1 MIVGGIMRICIH
13 VIAWLLII
21 GLSFDSLAQ
30 TDIRKCTVKTA
41 IGSVKIRRG
50 STVNWV
56 DAKTGMVLRE
66 RDAIRTFMESEAVL
80 ETDDGST
87 FKAGENTTVEMSVFF
102 SKGEQQNT
110 KIRILNGSLMSNVKK
125 MLSSRSTFEFETPT
139 VTAAIR
145 GTIVGL
151 EVSKEKTEVRVYEG
165 SVAVSGSNSKIPV
178 MLKENQMVSVAR
190 GQKKIVV
197 QKIDSVDNSP
207 GAKRLRDTLPEDT
220 SDIDKDTVSTGAA
233 GATVNTALILASPTD
248 GQLVMRPVVAVNG
261 KVGPGTDVL
270 INGIRQLTGT
280 DGAFSSQVGIPDT
293 PGDHVVEI
301 EIIQNGKS
309 QKVIRTVRY
318 KPQLV
323 LTVKSPVD
331 KQVFTKTI
339 IPVSGKVTPGAEVLV
354 NSMKVLV
361 LSDGSFNGSAA
372 IPNEEADVVI
382 EIDATLDENQ
392 IRESRTIV
400 YKPEYRFAVLSPSD
414 KDVVTTTQ
422 IQVRGEVQPVSSEI
436 TVNGKPVSVAPNGT
450 FTGMVQI
457 PDEEGPV
464 TLEFD
469 VTSSGVSRSESRTI
483 VYKRLPD
490 MIVPVVQ
497 GLFPD
502 KPLSGSV
509 TFTVVDRTVDEK
521 ITFTY
526 EIDGSVTSETGL
538 PNSPFTVPIE
548 NGTHTYVVYA
558 KDNAGNV
565 SAKLTKT
572 ITYLSTSNWVIT
584 MRKPAGV
591 EYIDIPPSAPDLTH
605 SPRYT
610 VELSIDNLPD
620 DDMNLI
626 RAVSITNQTTGATL
640 LTQTFTSNTVERD
653 FELSPRTA
661 NVFLIE
667 ATDINGVKKT
677 QTVQVILR

>member
-1 MIVGGIMRICIH
+1 MRICIH